1 MAIALTNLDR
11 HLAEQAENEAVHQNN
26 PPTRSALASLAFA
39 DRMDRLAAGDRTP
52 RGVTLYPS
60 PHREV
65 IGVQAPTR
73 RAYLLDFRIKGRYM
87 TATEAGVRPV
97 NPMLTALNYGVL
109 HVTIKVLCEMYLP
122 KVIKI
127 NLHGIFFIR

>member
-1 MAIALTNLDR
+1 
-11 HLAEQAENEAVHQNN
+11 
-26 PPTRSALASLAFA
+26 
-39 DRMDRLAAGDRTP
+39 
-52 RGVTLYPS
+52 
-60 PHREV
+60 
-65 IGVQAPTR
+65 
-73 RAYLLDFRIKGRYM
+73 M